1 MITQDKQTNPTEFY
15 TWRNY
20 NCSYEVNYCTNSN
33 PLGTPLLL
41 IHAIGVGLSRNFWQR
56 FSQEWYSQGNRN
68 TIYNPDLI
76 GCGESDMPA
85 VAFTPTDWAEQLQYF
100 IEKVIQ
106 KPVILVVQGA
116 LFPAAIE
123 LAEKAPNLVAG
134 FVLAGPPTWSLITT
148 ERPAWQQQLTWKI
161 LSSPFGNLFYRYAR
175 TEKFLRNFSMKRL
188 FASGDKVDNQ
198 WLNTLHLGSR
208 NMASRYAVFSFLAGF
223 WRKGYYEQ
231 IHQLRQPTLVVMG
244 EKASSIGKKGKQET
258 PDERLT
264 EYLAC
269 LPNAQGLKIPGRN
282 VLPYESTSEFVQAI
296 TGFIK
301 SLN

>member
-1 MITQDKQTNPTEFY
+1 MITQDTKTNPTEFY

-20 NCSYEVNYCTNSN
+20 NCSYEVNYCRHTNPS
-33 PLGTPLLL
+33 GTPLLL
-41 IHAIGVGLSRNFWQR
+41 IHAIGVGLSRSFWQR
-56 FSQEWYSQGNRN
+56 FSQEWYNKDNRN
-68 TIYNPDLI
+68 TIYIPDLI

-85 VAFTPTDWAEQLQYF
+85 VAFTPTDWAEQLKYF

-116 LFPAAIE
+116 LLPAAIE

-148 ERPAWQQQLTWKI
+148 ERATWQQQLIWAL

-188 FASGDKVDNQ
+188 FASADTVDNE
-198 WLNTLHLGSR
+198 WLDTLHWGSR

-231 IHQLRQPTLVVMG
+231 MSQLKQPTLVVMG
-244 EKASSIGKKGKQET
+244 ENASSIGKKGKQET
-258 PDERLT
+258 PDERLA

-269 LPNAQGLKIPGRN
+269 LPNAQGLKITGRN
-282 VLPYESTSEFVQAI
+282 VLPYESTSEFVQVI
-296 TGFIK
+296 MPFIK

>member
-1 MITQDKQTNPTEFY
+1 MITQDTKTNPTEFY

-20 NCSYEVNYCTNSN
+20 NCSYEVNYCRNTNPS
-33 PLGTPLLL
+33 GTPLLL
-41 IHAIGVGLSRNFWQR
+41 IHAIGVGLSRSFWQR
-56 FSQEWYSQGNRN
+56 FSQEWYSKGNTN
-68 TIYNPDLI
+68 TLYIPDLI
-76 GCGESDMPA
+76 GCGESNMPA
-85 VAFTPTDWAEQLQYF
+85 VPFTPTDWAEQLEFF

-116 LFPAAIE
+116 LLPAAIE
-123 LAEKAPNLVAG
+123 LSEKAPSLVTG
-134 FVLAGPPTWSLITT
+134 FVLAGPPTWSLIIT
-148 ERPAWQQQLTWKI
+148 AKAKWQQKLTWTL

-175 TEKFLRNFSMKRL
+175 TEKFLRNFSTKRL
-188 FASGDKVDNQ
+188 FASVDAVDNE
-198 WLNTLHLGSR
+198 WLNTLNLGSR

-231 IHQLRQPTLVVMG
+231 IRQLKQATLIVMG

-264 EYLAC
+264 EYLTC
-269 LPNAQGLKIPGRN
+269 LPNAQGVKIPGRN

-296 TGFIK
+296 TEFIK
-301 SLN
+301 SIN

>member
-1 MITQDKQTNPTEFY
+1 MITQDTKTNPTEFY

-20 NCSYEVNYCTNSN
+20 NCSYEVNYCRNTNPS
-33 PLGTPLLL
+33 GTPLLL
-41 IHAIGVGLSRNFWQR
+41 IHAIGVGLSRSFWQR
-56 FSQEWYSQGNRN
+56 FSQEWYSKGNTN
-68 TIYNPDLI
+68 TLYIPDLI
-76 GCGESDMPA
+76 GCGESNMPA
-85 VAFTPTDWAEQLQYF
+85 VPFTPTDWAEQLEFF

-116 LFPAAIE
+116 LLPAAIE
-123 LAEKAPNLVAG
+123 LSEKAPSLVTG
-134 FVLAGPPTWSLITT
+134 FVLAGPPTWSLIIT
-148 ERPAWQQQLTWKI
+148 AKAKWQQKLTWTL

-175 TEKFLRNFSMKRL
+175 TEKFLRNFSTKRL
-188 FASGDKVDNQ
+188 FASGDAVDNE
-198 WLNTLHLGSR
+198 WLNTLNLGSR

-231 IHQLRQPTLVVMG
+231 IRQLKQATLIVMG

-264 EYLAC
+264 EYLTC
-269 LPNAQGLKIPGRN
+269 LPNAQGVKIPGRN

-296 TGFIK
+296 TEFIK
-301 SLN
+301 SIN